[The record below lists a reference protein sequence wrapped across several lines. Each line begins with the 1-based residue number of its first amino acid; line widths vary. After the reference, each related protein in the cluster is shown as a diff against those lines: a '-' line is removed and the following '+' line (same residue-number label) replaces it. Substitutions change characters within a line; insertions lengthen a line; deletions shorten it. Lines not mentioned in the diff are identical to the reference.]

1 MKLFNHTKGEVLM
14 SAKSIYIVW
23 AKHSRR
29 AETLSA
35 ELDLDGNVSFQYEER
50 LKAHWLLP
58 LRYLVQGWKTWRLLE
73 QQRPQVV
80 LVQSPPIFALLVVAA
95 WCELRGKTG
104 SPGDRAL
111 YALDCHTA
119 TWYHRKWRWAKPLM
133 HLLSRRAAVT
143 LCHDEEAQDIL
154 RLWKVKG
161 FFLADG
167 IPTLSPPTG
176 TGGSEGETRVGVIGS
191 LDPDEPVA
199 EVFAAA
205 RLLPQVTF
213 YVTGDPKR
221 LKTKLLAQ
229 KPENVVLTGFLRG
242 GAYTALLKNVHG
254 LVVLTNESKALN
266 CAAHEAVAMAKPTV
280 VSDWPEMRRNFS
292 RGFIYVRNTPEAIAD
307 GIQKMLNEQVTLA
320 LEVMAL
326 RSDLIK
332 SRQPRLE
339 ELAALL
345 SVGTPA

>member
-1 MKLFNHTKGEVLM
+1 M
-14 SAKSIYIVW
+14 SVKSIYIVW
-23 AKHSRR
+23 SKHSPR

-35 ELDLDGNVSFQYEER
+35 ELKLDGQVSFQYEEW
-50 LKAHWLLP
+50 LKTHWLLP
-58 LRYLVQGWKTWRLLE
+58 LRYLLQGWKTWRLLE

-95 WCELRGKTG
+95 WCELSGK
-104 SPGDRAL
+104 SRSSKQRAL
-111 YALDCHTA
+111 YAFDCHTA

-133 HLLSRRAAVT
+133 RLLSQRAAVT
-143 LCHDEEAQDIL
+143 LCHDQEALDIL
-154 RLWKVKG
+154 RIWKARG
-161 FFLADG
+161 FFLSDG
-167 IPTLSPPTG
+167 IPLLSPPTG
-176 TGGSEGETRVGVIGS
+176 TIGSEGEARVGVIGS

-213 YVTGDPKR
+213 YMTGNPKK
-221 LKTKLLAQ
+221 LTTKLLNE
-229 KPENVVLTGFLRG
+229 KPENLLLTGFLYRG
-242 GAYTALLKNVHG
+242 TYTALLKNVNG

-266 CAAHEAVAMAKPTV
+266 CAAHEAVAMEKPTV
-280 VSDWPEMRRNFS
+280 VSDWPEMRRYFTY
-292 RGFIYVRNTPEAIAD
+292 GFVYVNNTPEAIAD
-307 GIQKMLNEQVTLA
+307 GIQKMLNEQAQLVLK
-320 LEVMAL
+320 VKAL
-326 RSDLIK
+326 RSELVK